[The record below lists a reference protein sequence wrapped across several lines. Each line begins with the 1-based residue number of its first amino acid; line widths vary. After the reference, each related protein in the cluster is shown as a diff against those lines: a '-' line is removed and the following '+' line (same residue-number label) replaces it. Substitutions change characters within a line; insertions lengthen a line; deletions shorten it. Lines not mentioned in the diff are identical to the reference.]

1 MKINKCLSIL
11 LCSSFALNNRNLC
24 VLKANYMEGDLSGD
38 YQLSGLWKLY
48 IEPVSTQPSLENMNQ
63 ISWSGNI
70 WNSHNRKRFYS
81 KYINLNKFGTFSE
94 AYDKK
99 TQNIFHG
106 IWYCDNNELVM
117 TRKRYGYSSYET
129 YYGIYDPK
137 NNGRIYGCFVYGA
150 TEPEYSGIFIM
161 KNLMT
166 RFNPLLKNTKLE
178 IDTLVTNNILG
189 KWRMDYETDISYS
202 SFNIELYSNLTW
214 ESIDCEYKL
223 IGNWNLYNDT
233 IDLTTGLNGTGNR
246 LWLWLRRFH
255 KGYSGQNNHLEQD
268 RLYTGVIRLTG
279 DKKIKN
285 IFGEVCIGWNIE
297 PAFIGHFSLKKLF

>member
-1 MKINKCLSIL
+1 MKITKWLSML
-11 LCSSFALNNRNLC
+11 LCSSFALYNRNLC
-24 VLKANYMEGDLSGD
+24 VLKAKFMEGDLSGD

-48 IEPVSTQPSLENMNQ
+48 IEPISSESFIENTNQ

-70 WNSHNRKRFYS
+70 WNSVNRKRFHN
-81 KYINLNKFGTFSE
+81 KYINLNKFGTFTE
-94 AYDKK
+94 AYNGK
-99 TQNIFHG
+99 TQNIFYG
-106 IWYCDNNELVM
+106 NWYCNNNELVM

-137 NNGRIYGCFVYGA
+137 NNGTIYGCFVYGA

-178 IDTLVTNNILG
+178 MDTLVTNNILG

-233 IDLTTGLNGTGNR
+233 IDLTTGLHGTGNR
-246 LWLWLRRFH
+246 LWLWLRRFPN
-255 KGYSGQNNHLEQD
+255 KYFGQNNNLEED
-268 RLYTGVIRLTG
+268 RLYTGIIQLNRE
-279 DKKIKN
+279 KKIKM
-285 IFGEVCIGWNIE
+285 ILGEVCVGWQIE
-297 PAFIGHFSLKKLF
+297 PAFIGTFSLKKVF